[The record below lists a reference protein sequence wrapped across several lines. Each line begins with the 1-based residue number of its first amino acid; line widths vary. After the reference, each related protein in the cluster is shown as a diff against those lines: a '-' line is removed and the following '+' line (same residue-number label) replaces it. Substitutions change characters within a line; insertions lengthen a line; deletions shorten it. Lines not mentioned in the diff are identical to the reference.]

1 MIFELARRE
10 GVTFKF
16 NSEVIDADPV
26 SGWVKLRTGERLY
39 SDVIIGADGY
49 DSILRPFVTE
59 FDDFKDQ
66 DMHLFL
72 TFVIPVDQLLA
83 DKDLRSLVDPLVVS
97 LLSQCQWLCINVCPS
112 SGLIGLVTDTYFMR
126 TLW

>member
-16 NSEVIDADPV
+16 NSHVVDADPV
-26 SGWVKLRTGERLY
+26 AGYVKLRTGERLY
-39 SDVIIGADGY
+39 ADVIIGADGY

-59 FDDFKDQ
+59 FDDFKDE

-72 TFVIPVDQLLA
+72 TFVIPVELLLA
-83 DKDLRSLVDPLVVS
+83 DNDLR
-97 LLSQCQWLCINVCPS
+97 
-112 SGLIGLVTDTYFMR
+112 GLVNPRVVCLLTMS
-126 TLW
+126 LIMS

>member
-1 MIFELARRE
+1 MIFKLARWE

-26 SGWVKLRTGERLY
+26 SGCVKLRTGERLY
-39 SDVIIGADGY
+39 ADVIGADGY

-83 DKDLRSLVDPLVVS
+83 DKDLRSLVDPQVVS
-97 LLSQCQWLCINVCPS
+97 LLSQ
-112 SGLIGLVTDTYFMR
+112 
-126 TLW
+126 

>member
-1 MIFELARRE
+1 M
-10 GVTFKF
+10 
-16 NSEVIDADPV
+16 IDADPV
-26 SGWVKLRTGERLY
+26 SGYVKLRTGERLY

>member
-16 NSEVIDADPV
+16 NAEVIDADPV
-26 SGWVKLRTGERLY
+26 SGSVKLRTGEWLY
-39 SDVIIGADGY
+39 ADVIIGADGY

-72 TFVIPVDQLLA
+72 TFVLPVDLLLA
-83 DKDLRSLVDPLVVS
+83 DDDLSDLVDPLVVC
-97 LLSQCQWLCINVCPS
+97 LLTCQ
-112 SGLIGLVTDTYFMR
+112 
-126 TLW
+126 